1 MNKKR
6 VNDWIVPAK
15 TAIEKFGISKDGKVE
30 KSFRGQISSF
40 GAAVTMG
47 SLRAAVAFFSEQ
59 GQAEVD
65 RSKLIVAIYYIIS
78 NGKTLSPIQI
88 FEYICAQNDD
98 AKTKEEFIDASI
110 ALKLAMNLFEL
121 VTTKKGSGDTMKEN

>member
-6 VNDWIVPAK
+6 VNDWIAPAK
-15 TAIEKFGISKDGKVE
+15 KAIEECGISKDGKVE

-40 GAAVTMG
+40 GAAVVMG

-65 RSKLIVAIYYIIS
+65 RSKLIVAMYYI
-78 NGKTLSPIQI
+78 LSGGEKKKPVEV
-88 FEYICAQNDD
+88 FGYICAQNDD

-110 ALKLAMNLFEL
+110 ALKLALNFFEL
-121 VTTKKGSGDTMKEN
+121 VTTKKDSGDSIKED

>member
-6 VNDWIVPAK
+6 VNDWIVTAK
-15 TAIEKFGISKDGKVE
+15 DAIDKCGISESGKV
-30 KSFRGQISSF
+30 KKGFRSQIASF
-40 GAAVTMG
+40 GAAVVMG
-47 SLRAAVAFFSEQ
+47 SLKAAVAFFVEQ

-65 RSKLIVAIYYIIS
+65 RSKLIVAMYYIIS
-78 NGKTLSPIQI
+78 NGETLSPVQI

-110 ALKLAMNLFEL
+110 ALKLALNLFEL
-121 VTTKKGSGDTMKEN
+121 VDDKKDSGDTIKED